1 MLPLVKTGVWRCIV
15 FDLDGTVAN
24 TIPLIIASYDHA
36 LTTVVGIPAD
46 PELMRSWI
54 GQTLW
59 DTFAEHYPD
68 HVEALVESYV
78 DFNLSQLERQIQRFD
93 GMADLLTELSVAGA
107 RVGVATSKRRR
118 SAELTL
124 AAVGLETRVP
134 LVVAMED
141 TATHKPQPEPL
152 LLAVERMGARPEAAV
167 YIGDAVVD
175 IQAAKAAGMA
185 SIAVTWGAGE
195 RAALQAAEPT
205 VLVDTLAELR
215 AALLG

>member
-36 LTTVVGIPAD
+36 LRTVVGIPAD
-46 PELMRSWI
+46 PELTRRWI

-59 DTFAEHYPD
+59 DTFTEHYPD
-68 HVEALVESYV
+68 HVDALVESYV
-78 DFNLSQLERQIQRFD
+78 EFNLSQLERQVQRYD
-93 GMADLLTELSVAGA
+93 GMAELLAELAVVGA
-107 RVGVATSKRRR
+107 RIGVATSKRRR

-124 AAVGLETRVP
+124 AAVGLQAKVP

-141 TATHKPQPEPL
+141 TATHKPHPAPL
-152 LLAVERMGARPEAAV
+152 LLAVTKLGAEAEAAV

-175 IQAAKAAGMA
+175 IEAAKAAGMA
-185 SIAVTWGAGE
+185 SIAVSWGAGE

-205 VLVDTLAELR
+205 LLVDTMAELR
-215 AALLG
+215 EALLG